1 MTGANRLEGVY
12 GPLARFA
19 GHSASIDLATMCLAE
34 LWGVYR
40 LLSNMAGN

>member
-1 MTGANRLEGVY
+1 MTGANRFGGVY

-19 GHSASIDLATMCLAE
+19 RYSVGVELATMCLAE

-40 LLSNMAGN
+40 LLSNMTGN